1 MNLLTIEHL
10 TKSYTERLLFD
21 DTAFSINEGEKVGVI
36 GINGTGKSTL
46 LKIAAGLEE
55 PDQGSVVKGRNLYIR
70 YLPQNPVFEPGYTVL
85 ESVIRENEGHEQ
97 AWDLEG
103 QAKNMLMNWVTEILS
118 ENLGCGKRDVRC
130 HLLDRWE
137 GPHLMIDGKPKDFS
151 KKVKQDALHVQ
162 HSDAQRQ
169 A

>member
-1 MNLLTIEHL
+1 MQRPSAPPQL
-10 TKSYTERLLFD
+10 SS
-21 DTAFSINEGEKVGVI
+21 TAAPAV
-36 GINGTGKSTL
+36 
-46 LKIAAGLEE
+46 ALE
-55 PDQGSVVKGRNLYIR
+55 
-70 YLPQNPVFEPGYTVL
+70 
-85 ESVIRENEGHEQ
+85 
-97 AWDLEG
+97 
-103 QAKNMLMNWVTEILS
+103 AKNMLMNWVTEILS

-137 GPHLMIDGKPKDFS
+137 GSHLMIDGKPKDFS